1 MKEYEYSLEVKD
13 LAPFIEYCKTND
25 FTLIETS
32 QQTRT
37 IYRNPNKTMARITV
51 NNINGT
57 IKKELDFK
65 EDNWVEGAILKELR
79 ETMPLEFTDDLA
91 VASILDFL
99 NYKKGNTL
107 IRIRHTY
114 TKGNV
119 KFELDEYTKP
129 RVTAVVAIEG
139 EKTAVDKIYTEIKET
154 ILNK

>member
-65 EDNWVEGAILKELR
+65 EVR

-119 KFELDEYTKP
+119 KFELDEYTEP